1 MHNLSTEEWR
11 VANEKAEVI
20 LQVLKQTLAVPNWT
34 VRQHKPFETLIA
46 TIISQNTAD
55 INTKRAF
62 ENLSKQ
68 FEVTPEMLASA
79 EIVKLEACLCVAGLY
94 KSKAKAIKS
103 VSKVIVERFHG
114 SLDPVLS
121 LPLDEAR
128 KTLLELQGV
137 GPKTADVVLLF
148 SARKPNVPVDT
159 HVNRVSK
166 RLGFAPLD
174 SNYEAVRLN
183 LQEVF
188 EPNDYLALHLLLISF
203 GRTYCKA
210 RKPLCDICPVNS
222 YCASRGFEE
231 QK

>member
-1 MHNLSTEEWR
+1 MANQKTEI
-11 VANEKAEVI
+11 I
-20 LQVLKQTLAVPNWT
+20 LQVLKQTLAMPNWM
-34 VRQHKPFETLIA
+34 VQQHKPFDTLIA
-46 TIISQNTAD
+46 TIISQNTSD

-68 FEVTPEMLASA
+68 FEVVPKILAKV
-79 EIVKLEACLCVAGLY
+79 ELVKLEDCLRIAGLY

-103 VSKVIVERFHG
+103 VSKVIVERFGG

-148 SARKPNVPVDT
+148 SASKPTVPVDT

-174 SNYEAVRLN
+174 GDYEAVRLN
-183 LQEVF
+183 LQKVF
-188 EPNDYLALHLLLISF
+188 EPNDYLLLHLLLISL
-203 GRTYCKA
+203 GRAYCKA
-210 RKPLCDICPVNS
+210 RKPLCRNCPINL
-222 YCASRGFEE
+222 YCPSRGFEG

>member
-1 MHNLSTEEWR
+1 MANQKTEI
-11 VANEKAEVI
+11 I
-20 LQVLKQTLAVPNWT
+20 LQVLKQTLAMPNWT
-34 VRQHKPFETLIA
+34 VQQHKPFETLVA

-55 INTKRAF
+55 TNTKLAF

-68 FEVTPEMLASA
+68 FELTPHIIAKAEMG
-79 EIVKLEACLCVAGLY
+79 KLEDCLRIAGLY

-103 VSKVIVERFHG
+103 VSKVIVERFG
-114 SLDPVLS
+114 SSLDPVLS
-121 LPLDEAR
+121 LPLDKGR
-128 KTLLELQGV
+128 KALLEMQGV
-137 GPKTADVVLLF
+137 GPKTADVLLLF
-148 SARKPNVPVDT
+148 SAKRPTIPVDT

-174 SNYEAVRLN
+174 GDYEAVRLN

-188 EPNDYLALHLLLISF
+188 DPKDYLALHLMLISL

-210 RKPLCDICPVNS
+210 RKPLCHVCPVNN
-222 YCASRGFEE
+222 YCPSRGFEE

>member
-1 MHNLSTEEWR
+1 M
-11 VANEKAEVI
+11 ANQKAEVI
-20 LQVLKQTLAVPNWT
+20 LRVLKQTLAMPNWT
-34 VRQHKPFETLIA
+34 VQQNNPFETLIA

-68 FEVTPEMLASA
+68 FEVTPKMLAKG
-79 EIVKLEACLCVAGLY
+79 EMVKLEACLRIAGLN
-94 KSKAKAIKS
+94 KSKAKVIKS
-103 VSKVIVERFHG
+103 VSEVIVERFGG
-114 SLDPVLS
+114 SLNPVLS
-121 LPLDEAR
+121 LPTNEAR
-128 KTLLELQGV
+128 KTLLEMKGV

-148 SARKPNVPVDT
+148 SAGKPTVPVDT

-174 SNYEAVRLN
+174 GNYEDVQLN
-183 LQEVF
+183 LQKIF
-188 EPNDYLALHLLLISF
+188 DPNDYLAIHLLLISL

-210 RKPLCDICPVNS
+210 RKPLCNICSLNS
-222 YCASRGFEE
+222 YCPSRGFEE

>member
-1 MHNLSTEEWR
+1 M
-11 VANEKAEVI
+11 ANQKAELI
-20 LQVLKQTLAVPNWT
+20 LQVLKRTLAIPNWT
-34 VRQHKPFETLIA
+34 VQQHKSFETLIA

-68 FEVTPEMLASA
+68 FEVTPEILAKA
-79 EIVKLEACLCVAGLY
+79 EMVKLEACLRIAGLY
-94 KSKAKAIKS
+94 KNKAKAIKS
-103 VSKVIVERFHG
+103 VSKVIVERFDG

-148 SARKPNVPVDT
+148 SARKPTVPVDT
-159 HVNRVSK
+159 HINRVSK

-174 SNYEAVRLN
+174 GDYEAVRLN
-183 LQEVF
+183 LQKVF

-222 YCASRGFEE
+222 FCPSRGFEV